1 MGSIR
6 NAAIF
11 ALVLVGCERERVP
24 FPPSQPASRTA
35 EPRASDFLGV
45 EACATCHAAQYAAWR
60 RSTHGRAGGKP
71 APGLVIAPFNGAP
84 IRFADAV
91 VTATATG
98 AEYRFTVL
106 RAGSPAV
113 VLRIDGVIGGGHMMG
128 GGTQGFVSRFGDGT
142 VRFLPFEFVR
152 REGVWFCNTNS
163 RSKRGWI
170 PITPQVRLAEC
181 GDWPP
186 TRVLGDVTRYANCQA
201 CHGSQIVAAFDT
213 TQRRYATRF
222 TALSI
227 NCESCHG
234 PGRRHVELVRSG
246 QISRSADIA
255 MRSLATLDKDAS
267 LQICFQCH
275 ALKDVLEPGYLPGKS
290 LRDHYSLGLPQLGD
304 HPLLP
309 DGRVRTFAYQET
321 QLYSDCYRNG
331 SMKCVDCHD
340 PHSQGYR
347 DVNGTPL
354 ADRFS
359 DGQCTSCHLSKAEHP
374 EAHTHHRAG
383 STGGRCVA
391 CHMPYLQE
399 PEVGGGYAIRYAR
412 SDHTIPIPRPAS
424 DEAEGVMS
432 ACRQCH
438 ANETVARLDAQVHE
452 WSGSVKPRAAA
463 QSNRLIGFFEDS
475 ITPDMP
481 SLAGAVVQRLEQL
494 AQSEDIDVRALALA
508 SLHLARGED
517 RSVRRFLVIGLQRL
531 GSRDDAVRKRW
542 SVALGFVADRY
553 RQQGEPNQAITVYR
567 KSLEVRPDDARTLL
581 NLGVALADVGDFGGA
596 IESYRK
602 SLAADPAQPLA
613 HVNWGIALEALGDTA
628 GAVTAFRRAITV
640 DPNEPLAY
648 FNVGVVSLARGFGRD
663 AMEPLAQAAALDPSL
678 APAHF
683 ALAQIHLLDGDARAA
698 VRELRLGLEFDPD
711 NTAARQLLE
720 QVQRVAGRR

>member
-6 NAAIF
+6 AAAVF
-11 ALVLVGCERERVP
+11 ALALVGCKRERVP

-35 EPRASDFLGV
+35 EPRAADFLGA

-71 APGLVIAPFNGAP
+71 APGVVIAPFNGVP

-91 VTATATG
+91 VTATAAG
-98 AEYRFTVL
+98 GEYRFTVS
-106 RAGSPAV
+106 REGSPAV
-113 VLRIDGVIGGGHMMG
+113 VLRIDGVIGGGHMAG
-128 GGTQGFVSRFGDGT
+128 GGTQGFVSRFADGT
-142 VRFLPFEFVR
+142 VRFLPFEFAR
-152 REGVWFCNTNS
+152 HEGGGVWFCNTNS

-170 PITPQVRLAEC
+170 PITRTVRLAEC

-186 TRVLGDVTRYANCQA
+186 VRVLGDVARYANCQA
-201 CHGSQIVAAFDT
+201 CHGSQIVARFDS
-213 TQRRYATRF
+213 TQRRYETRF

-234 PGRRHVELVRSG
+234 PGRRHVELARAG
-246 QISRSADIA
+246 KIGRSADIG

-267 LQICFQCH
+267 LGICFQCH
-275 ALKDVLEPGYLPGKS
+275 ALKDVLEAGYLPGRPLAES
-290 LRDHYSLGLPQLGD
+290 YSLGLPQLGE

-321 QLYSDCYRNG
+321 QAYSDCYRNG

-354 ADRFS
+354 PDRFS
-359 DGQCTSCHLSKAEHP
+359 DGQCTSCHPSKADHP

-383 STGGRCVA
+383 SAGGRCVA

-399 PEVGGGYAIRYAR
+399 PEVGRAIRYAR
-412 SDHTIPIPRPAS
+412 SDHTIPIPRPAA
-424 DEAEGVMS
+424 DEAEGVTS

-438 ANETVARLDAQVHE
+438 VAETPDRLETQVRAWYGTLKPPAPHE
-452 WSGSVKPRAAA
+452 FA
-463 QSNRLIGFFEDS
+463 LTEFFEDS
-475 ITPDMP
+475 LEPDMP
-481 SLAGAVVQRLEQL
+481 SLSKDVVQRLEGL
-494 AQSEDIDVRALALA
+494 AQSNDLDERALALA

-517 RSVRRFLVIGLQRL
+517 PRARRFLAGEIAHLDSL
-531 GSRDDAVRKRW
+531 DDAVRKRW
-542 SVALGFVADRY
+542 SIALGFVADRY
-553 RQQGEPNQAITVYR
+553 RQRGDPGRAIATYR
-567 KSLEVRPDDARTLL
+567 KALEIRPNEARVLL
-581 NLGVALADVGDFGGA
+581 NLGLAFADAGDFANA
-596 IESYRK
+596 IERYRR

-628 GAVTAFRRAITV
+628 GGVAEFRRALAV

-648 FNVGVVSLARGFGRD
+648 FNIGVVGLARGVSRE
-663 AMEPLAQAAALDPSL
+663 AMEPLARAAALDPGL

-683 ALAQIHLLDGDARAA
+683 ALAQGYLLAGDARAA
-698 VRELRLGLEFDPD
+698 TRELRLGLDFDPD
-711 NTAARQLLE
+711 NAAARQLLE
-720 QVQRVAGRR
+720 QIERATGGR